1 METRA
6 EIPPQLR
13 APTGAGKLSH
23 TTLRQDPGAPH
34 QESIASG
41 VVVCSRESGKPGSAR
56 LLVDDCATTG
66 LSGARK
72 CHRHFLIPRCVI
84 CYAFTC
90 NAHPGCSELTSLW
103 GHRSGVAGHETEW
116 WRLRTWGPC
125 LEGAAPACCS
135 QLLPSGNMSQCGLVP
150 VCKDK

>member
-34 QESIASG
+34 QESIVSG

-56 LLVDDCATTG
+56 LLVDDCTTTG

-103 GHRSGVAGHETEW
+103 GHRSGVAGHETDRVVAVENVGAMS
-116 WRLRTWGPC
+116 RRGSPC
-125 LEGAAPACCS
+125 LLQPVAAKWEYE
-135 QLLPSGNMSQCGLVP
+135 P
-150 VCKDK
+150 VWPVSSL